1 MPNKVRAKLR
11 LRIVVC
17 LLVLL
22 SISLP
27 VMAQG
32 QRSPIVNAMDPSSI
46 GVQPTNQGGMA
57 TLMIYVRDE
66 YGGSPATPP
75 IFTVSSVTFNS
86 SNVAPP
92 RPLEG
97 GWVLTGLRPGDEYD
111 VEVSVS
117 GYKVAHQVVMI
128 PNVNT
133 FGGGSITINAII
145 YIKPENGKDD
155 SLSPPSDVIL
165 APRAEKEVQHAL
177 KDLRDE
183 KLPSAQKHLGKA
195 LEMAPANPF
204 VNYLMG
210 MCYLRMNKLP
220 EAKASLEKS
229 VSIDPKGA
237 AALLA
242 LGMLHYRESDYPGA
256 IQLLGQA
263 VELDAGAWKAEWML
277 ASSYLHEGNFG
288 KARDYSQRAL
298 KSGKE
303 GAAPVELL
311 LGEALAGLGEREKAI
326 TAFETFLKAYP
337 RDPSVAQ
344 VHEWIETLQKVPAV
358 SGKPAAENVTVH
370 SVSALSYAPGG
381 SSASLSTLRGPLSAP
396 AVELSPKDNWAPPDI
411 DAVSPPVVSA
421 AACSLPNIMAATKKS
436 SEELVSDLAKFSAT
450 EEYESVEIK
459 RNEQLETPETREFS
473 YLVMV
478 DNSGPRFPQVTEF
491 RTQLKGPGVREGSI
505 EDVAAPVLAL
515 AFHPDFR
522 NDFNWKCEGLGA
534 WNNQPAWVVHFEQRS
549 DVPTSRLQSFDAPT
563 GAALLPL
570 KGRAWIS
577 KSGGQVIH
585 METDLAKSVKTIDL
599 KREHFAIDYR
609 PVSFRTHKVTLWLP
623 ENVDVYLQYQRHYLH
638 HYHHFSHFQLFW
650 VGETQ
655 KIEQPKEATQQ
666 P

>member
-1 MPNKVRAKLR
+1 MPNRVGGNLR
-11 LRIVVC
+11 LRFVAG
-17 LLVLL
+17 LLVGLTVAL
-22 SISLP
+22 SAL
-27 VMAQG
+27 AQG
-32 QRSPIVNAMDPSSI
+32 TRTPVVSAMDPNSI
-46 GVQPTNQGGMA
+46 GVQPTNQGGSA
-57 TLMIYVRDE
+57 TLMIYLRDE

-111 VEVSVS
+111 IEVSVS
-117 GYKVAHQVVMI
+117 GYKVAHQTVMV
-128 PNVNT
+128 PD
-133 FGGGSITINAII
+133 GGSNGNITVNAII
-145 YIKPENGKDD
+145 YIKPTNETDH
-155 SLSPPSDVIL
+155 PVVPSGPIL

-177 KDLRDE
+177 KDLRE
-183 KLPSAQKHLGKA
+183 NKLPSAQNHLGKA
-195 LEMAPANPF
+195 LGMAPANPF

-210 MCYLRMNKLP
+210 MCYLRLNKLP

-229 VSIDPKGA
+229 VSMDPKGS

-242 LGMLHYRESDYPGA
+242 LGMLRYRESDYPGA
-256 IQLLGQA
+256 IQLLGQV
-263 VELDAGAWKAEWML
+263 VELDATAWKADWML
-277 ASSYLHEGNFG
+277 ASSYLHEGNFER
-288 KARDYSQRAL
+288 ARDYSQKAL

-311 LGEALAGLGEREKAI
+311 LGEAQAGLGEREKAI
-326 TAFETFLKAYP
+326 AAFEAFLKAYP
-337 RDPSVAQ
+337 RDPSGAQ
-344 VHEWIETLQKVPAV
+344 VQEWIATLQKEPDV
-358 SGKPAAENVTVH
+358 SGKPTVANVAALNVSTLTNPP
-370 SVSALSYAPGG
+370 AG
-381 SSASLSTLRGPLSAP
+381 SSASLSALRGPLPAP
-396 AVELSPKDNWAPPDI
+396 VVELPPKENWAPPDI
-411 DAVSPPVVSA
+411 DSVSPPVVSA

-436 SEELVSDLAKFSAT
+436 SEELVSDLAKFSAM

-478 DNSGPRFPQVTEF
+478 DNSGQRFPQVTEF
-491 RTQLKGPGVREGSI
+491 RTQLKGPSVREGSI
-505 EDVAAPVLAL
+505 EDVSAPVLAL

-534 WNNQPAWVVHFEQRS
+534 WNNEPAWVVHFEQRA
-549 DVPTSRLQSFDAPT
+549 DIPTSRLQSFDAPT

-577 KSGGQVIH
+577 RSGGHVIH
-585 METDLAKSVKTIDL
+585 LETDMARPVKTIDL
-599 KREHFAIDYR
+599 KREHFAIDYE
-609 PVSFRTHKVTLWLP
+609 PVAFHKHKVTLWLP
-623 ENVDVYLQYQRHYLH
+623 ENVDVYLQYQGHYLH
-638 HYHHFSHFQLFW
+638 HYHHFSQFQLFW

-655 KIEQPKEATQQ
+655 KIEQPKEATKQ

>member
-1 MPNKVRAKLR
+1 MPNQVGANLR
-11 LRIVVC
+11 LRFVAG
-17 LLVLL
+17 LLGGLTV
-22 SISLP
+22 SLCA
-27 VMAQG
+27 MAQG
-32 QRSPIVNAMDPSSI
+32 TRTPIVNAMNPSSI
-46 GVQPTNQGGMA
+46 GVQPTNEGGSA
-57 TLMIYVRDE
+57 TLMIYLRDE
-66 YGGSPATPP
+66 YGGSPTTPP

-111 VEVSVS
+111 IEVSVS
-117 GYKVAHQVVMI
+117 GYKVAHQTVMV
-128 PNVNT
+128 PD
-133 FGGGSITINAII
+133 GGSNGNITVNAII
-145 YIKPENGKDD
+145 YIKPANEADQ
-155 SLSPPSDVIL
+155 PVIPSGPIL

-177 KDLRDE
+177 KDLRE
-183 KLPSAQKHLGKA
+183 NKLPSAQNHLGKA

-210 MCYLRMNKLP
+210 MCYLRLNKLP

-229 VSIDPKGA
+229 VSIDPKGS

-242 LGMLHYRESDYPGA
+242 LGMLRYRESDYPGA

-263 VELDAGAWKAEWML
+263 VELDATAWKADWML
-277 ASSYLHEGNFG
+277 ASSYLHEGNFE
-288 KARDYSQRAL
+288 KARDYSQKAL

-311 LGEALAGLGEREKAI
+311 LGEALAGLGEREQAI
-326 TAFETFLKAYP
+326 AAFEAFLKAYP

-344 VHEWIETLQKVPAV
+344 VHEWIATLQKEPDA
-358 SGKPAAENVTVH
+358 SGKPAAANVT
-370 SVSALSYAPGG
+370 ALSASRLTNPPAV
-381 SSASLSTLRGPLSAP
+381 SSASLSALRGPLPAP
-396 AVELSPKDNWAPPDI
+396 AVELPPKDDWAPPDI
-411 DAVSPPVVSA
+411 DSMSPPVVSV

-436 SEELVSDLAKFSAT
+436 SEELVSDLAKFSAM

-459 RNEQLETPETREFS
+459 RNEQLETPETREFN

-478 DNSGPRFPQVTEF
+478 DNSGQRFPQVTEF
-491 RTQLKGPGVREGSI
+491 RTQLKGPSVQEGSI
-505 EDVAAPVLAL
+505 EDVSAPVLAL

-577 KSGGQVIH
+577 RSGGHVIH
-585 METDLAKSVKTIDL
+585 LETDMARSVKTIDL
-599 KREHFAIDYR
+599 KREHFAIDYQ
-609 PVSFRTHKVTLWLP
+609 PVAFRKHKVTLWLP
-623 ENVDVYLQYQRHYLH
+623 ENVDVYLQYQGHYLH
-638 HYHHFSHFQLFW
+638 HYHHFSQFQLFW

>member
-1 MPNKVRAKLR
+1 MSGNLR
-11 LRIVVC
+11 LRFAVG
-17 LLVLL
+17 LLAGLTV
-22 SISLP
+22 SLGA
-27 VMAQG
+27 MAQG
-32 QRSPIVNAMDPSSI
+32 TRTPIVSAMDPNSI
-46 GVQPTNQGGMA
+46 GVQPTNEGGSA
-57 TLMIYVRDE
+57 TLMIYLRDE

-75 IFTVSSVTFNS
+75 IFTVSSLTFNS

-111 VEVSVS
+111 IEVSVS
-117 GYKVAHQVVMI
+117 GYKVAHQTVMV
-128 PNVNT
+128 PN
-133 FGGGSITINAII
+133 GGSNGNITVNAII
-145 YIKPENGKDD
+145 YIKPANEADQPV
-155 SLSPPSDVIL
+155 LPSGPIL

-177 KDLRDE
+177 KDLRE
-183 KLPSAQKHLGKA
+183 NKLPSAQNHLGKA

-229 VSIDPKGA
+229 VSIDPKGS

-242 LGMLHYRESDYPGA
+242 LGMLRYRESDYPGA

-263 VELDAGAWKAEWML
+263 VELDATAWKADWML
-277 ASSYLHEGNFG
+277 ASSYLHEGNFE
-288 KARDYSQRAL
+288 KARDYSEKAL

-326 TAFETFLKAYP
+326 AAFEAFLKAYP

-344 VHEWIETLQKVPAV
+344 VHEWIATLQKEPAV
-358 SGKPAAENVTVH
+358 SGKPSVANVAEL
-370 SVSALSYAPGG
+370 SVSTPTNPPAN
-381 SSASLSTLRGPLSAP
+381 SSASLSALRGPLPAP
-396 AVELSPKDNWAPPDI
+396 AVELPPKDDWAPPDI
-411 DAVSPPVVSA
+411 DSMSPPVVSA

-436 SEELVSDLAKFSAT
+436 SEELVSDLAKFSAM

-459 RNEQLETPETREFS
+459 RNEQLETPETREFN

-478 DNSGPRFPQVTEF
+478 DNSGQRFPQVTEF
-491 RTQLKGPGVREGSI
+491 RTQLKGTSVPEGSI
-505 EDVAAPVLAL
+505 EDVSAPVLAL

-577 KSGGQVIH
+577 RSGGHVIH
-585 METDLAKSVKTIDL
+585 LETDMARPVKTIDL
-599 KREHFAIDYR
+599 KREHFAIDYQ
-609 PVSFRTHKVTLWLP
+609 PVAFHKHKVTLWLP
-623 ENVDVYLQYQRHYLH
+623 ENVDVYLQYQGHSLH
-638 HYHHFSHFQLFW
+638 HYHHFSQFQLFW

>member
-1 MPNKVRAKLR
+1 MRNEAGANLR
-11 LRIVVC
+11 LRFAAG
-17 LLVLL
+17 LLVGLTVSL
-22 SISLP
+22 SA
-27 VMAQG
+27 MAQG
-32 QRSPIVNAMDPSSI
+32 ARTPIVSAMDPNSI
-46 GVQPTNQGGMA
+46 GVQPTNQGGSA
-57 TLMIYVRDE
+57 TLMIYLRDE

-75 IFTVSSVTFNS
+75 IFTVSSVTFDS
-86 SNVAPP
+86 LNVAPP

-111 VEVSVS
+111 IEVSVS
-117 GYKVAHQVVMI
+117 GYKVAHQTVMV
-128 PNVNT
+128 PN
-133 FGGGSITINAII
+133 GGSNGNITVNAII
-145 YIKPENGKDD
+145 YIKPNNEADQ
-155 SLSPPSDVIL
+155 PVVPSGPIL

-177 KDLRDE
+177 KDLRE
-183 KLPSAQKHLGKA
+183 NKLPSAQNHLGKA

-210 MCYLRMNKLP
+210 MCYLRLNKLP

-229 VSIDPKGA
+229 VSMDPKGS

-242 LGMLHYRESDYPGA
+242 LGMLRYRESDYPGA

-263 VELDAGAWKAEWML
+263 VELDATAWKADWML
-277 ASSYLHEGNFG
+277 ASSYLHESNFE
-288 KARDYSQRAL
+288 KARDYSQKAL
-298 KSGKE
+298 KAGKE

-326 TAFETFLKAYP
+326 AAFEVFLKAYP
-337 RDPSVAQ
+337 RDPSGAQ
-344 VHEWIETLQKVPAV
+344 VHEWITTLQKEPAV
-358 SGKPAAENVTVH
+358 SSKPTVANVAVLN
-370 SVSALSYAPGG
+370 VSTPTN
-381 SSASLSTLRGPLSAP
+381 SSASLSALRGPLPAP
-396 AVELSPKDNWAPPDI
+396 AVELPPKDNWAPPDI
-411 DAVSPPVVSA
+411 DSVSPPVVSA

-436 SEELVSDLAKFSAT
+436 TEELVSDLAKFSAT

-459 RNEQLETPETREFS
+459 RNEQLETPETREFN

-491 RTQLKGPGVREGSI
+491 RTQLKGPSVREGSI
-505 EDVAAPVLAL
+505 EDVSAPVLAL

-549 DVPTSRLQSFDAPT
+549 DIPTSRLQSFDAPT

-577 KSGGQVIH
+577 RSGGHVIH
-585 METDLAKSVKTIDL
+585 LETDLARSVKTIDL
-599 KREHFAIDYR
+599 KREHFAIDYQ
-609 PVSFRTHKVTLWLP
+609 PVSFRKHKVTLWLP
-623 ENVDVYLQYQRHYLH
+623 ENVDVYLQYQGHYLH
-638 HYHHFSHFQLFW
+638 HYHHFSQFQLFW
-650 VGETQ
+650 VGESQ

>member
-1 MPNKVRAKLR
+1 
-11 LRIVVC
+11 
-17 LLVLL
+17 
-22 SISLP
+22 
-27 VMAQG
+27 MAQG
-32 QRSPIVNAMDPSSI
+32 GARTPIASAMDPNSI
-46 GVQPTNQGGMA
+46 GVQPTNEGGSA
-57 TLMIYVRDE
+57 TVMIYLRDQ

-92 RPLEG
+92 RPFEG

-111 VEVSVS
+111 IEVSVS
-117 GYKVAHQVVMI
+117 GYKVAHQTVMV
-128 PNVNT
+128 PD
-133 FGGGSITINAII
+133 GGSNGNITVNAII
-145 YIKPENGKDD
+145 YIRSTNETEQPVV
-155 SLSPPSDVIL
+155 PSGPIL

-177 KDLRDE
+177 KDLRE
-183 KLPSAQKHLGKA
+183 NKLPSAQNHLGKA
-195 LEMAPANPF
+195 LQMAPANPF

-210 MCYLRMNKLP
+210 MCYLRLNKLP

-229 VSIDPKGA
+229 VSIDPKGS

-256 IQLLGQA
+256 IEILEQA
-263 VELDAGAWKAEWML
+263 VQLDATAWKADWML
-277 ASSYLHEGNFG
+277 ASSYLHEGNFE
-288 KARDYSQRAL
+288 KARDYSERAL
-298 KSGKE
+298 KTGKD

-311 LGEALAGLGEREKAI
+311 LGEAEGGLGERGKAI
-326 TAFETFLKAYP
+326 AAFEAFLKAYP
-337 RDPSVAQ
+337 RDPSVPQ
-344 VHEWIETLQKVPAV
+344 VREWIDSLKKDPTV
-358 SGKPAAENVTVH
+358 SGKTAPASLAVHSTTSSSPTENSPAA
-370 SVSALSYAPGG
+370 L
-381 SSASLSTLRGPLSAP
+381 SASLSPLAGPQPAP
-396 AVELSPKDNWAPPDI
+396 AVEVPPKENWAPPDI

-421 AACSLPNIMAATKKS
+421 RACSLPSIMAATKKS

-478 DNSGPRFPQVTEF
+478 DNSGQRFPQVTEF
-491 RTQLKGPGVREGSI
+491 RTQLKGPSVREGSI
-505 EDVAAPVLAL
+505 EDVSAPVLAL

-522 NDFNWKCEGLGA
+522 NDFKWTCEGLGE

-549 DVPTSRLQSFDAPT
+549 DVATSRLQSFDAPT

-577 KSGGQVIH
+577 KSGGHVIH
-585 METDLAKSVKTIDL
+585 METDLAKSVKTINL

-609 PVSFRTHKVTLWLP
+609 PVAFHKHKVTLWLP
-623 ENVDVYLQYQRHYLH
+623 ENVDVYLQYQGHYLH
-638 HYHHFSHFQLFW
+638 HYHHFSQFQLFW

>member
-1 MPNKVRAKLR
+1 MPDKVGANLKLR
-11 LRIVVC
+11 FAAG
-17 LLVLL
+17 LLAGLTV
-22 SISLP
+22 SLP

-32 QRSPIVNAMDPSSI
+32 QRSPIVNAMDPNSI
-46 GVQPTNQGGMA
+46 GVQPTNQGGSA
-57 TLMIYVRDE
+57 TVMIYLRDQ
-66 YGGSPATPP
+66 YGSSPATPP

-111 VEVSVS
+111 IEVSVS
-117 GYKVAHQVVMI
+117 GYKVAHQTVMV
-128 PNVNT
+128 PD
-133 FGGGSITINAII
+133 GGSNGNITVNAII
-145 YIKPENGKDD
+145 YIKPNNEADH
-155 SLSPPSDVIL
+155 PAVPSGPIL

-229 VSIDPKGA
+229 VSIDPKGS

-263 VELDAGAWKAEWML
+263 VELDPTAWKADWML
-277 ASSYLHEGNFG
+277 ASSNLHEGNFE
-288 KARDYSQRAL
+288 KARDYSERAL
-298 KSGKE
+298 KAGKE

-326 TAFETFLKAYP
+326 AAFEAFLKAYP
-337 RDPSVAQ
+337 HDPSGAQ
-344 VHEWIETLQKVPAV
+344 VHEWIATLQKEPAV
-358 SGKPAAENVTVH
+358 SEKPAAPTLAAL
-370 SVSALSYAPGG
+370 SVSTLTNPPTG
-381 SSASLSTLRGPLSAP
+381 SSATLSALRGPLPAP
-396 AVELSPKDNWAPPDI
+396 AVELPPKDNWAPPDI

-421 AACSLPNIMAATKKS
+421 RACSLPSIMAATKKS

-505 EDVAAPVLAL
+505 EDVSAPVLAL

-522 NDFNWKCEGLGA
+522 NDFNWKCEGLGE

-549 DVPTSRLQSFDAPT
+549 DVATSRLQSFDAPT

-577 KSGGQVIH
+577 RSGGHVIH
-585 METDLAKSVKTIDL
+585 LETDMAKSVKTIGL
-599 KREHFAIDYR
+599 KREHFAIDYQ
-609 PVSFRTHKVTLWLP
+609 PVSFRKHKVTLWLP
-623 ENVDVYLQYQRHYLH
+623 ENVDVYLQYQGHYLH
-638 HYHHFSHFQLFW
+638 HYHHFSNFQLFW